1 MNYHQL
7 SVEEIQKIFAT
18 NEKGLATNQAARI
31 LEANGKNELIQ
42 KKKKSVWYLLLH
54 QFTEVMVL
62 ILLLAAVVS
71 VMVGD
76 IKDAMVISVI
86 VLLNAIIGFVQ
97 EFRAEKAI
105 DSLKKMSALKATV
118 KRNGT
123 ILEIDA
129 AELVV
134 GDVVLLEA
142 GNIVPADIR
151 ITEAHS
157 LKIEE
162 SSLTGESLPVEKN
175 YQILQQEKAPIGD
188 RKNMGFKS
196 TTVVHGR
203 GEGIVVAVGM
213 NTEIGKIAQL
223 LQEDESKTPLQK
235 RLADFSKRLSFVV
248 LGICILLFVTGIL
261 RGEPPVNMLLT
272 AISVAVA
279 AIPEALPAIITIAL
293 AVGAKKLV
301 KQNALI
307 RKLPSVE
314 TLGSVT
320 YICSDKTGTITQNKM
335 TVTDTW
341 IADTPSQISA
351 YSHRE
356 LLLMAVSLNHDVQVL
371 GPNTFKGDPTEIAL
385 VEYALVQKIMD
396 QPSQA
401 FPRKAELPFDSIRKR
416 MTTIHLFEGTYLIIT
431 KGAVESILTCCK
443 EDDAES
449 IQQQVNH
456 LAEQGKR
463 VLGYAYTLLPE
474 LPQQLMDV
482 EQNLQFLG
490 LVGMIDPPR
499 AEATEAIA
507 LCHTAGIIPVMITGD
522 HPQTARAIASATG
535 ILNNKNDQVITGKE
549 LEEMSS
555 LEFEASV
562 EQIKVYARVSPEQKL
577 NIVEALQKKKHFVAM
592 TGDGVNDA
600 PALRKANI
608 GIAMGISGTDVS
620 KEAAQMILLDDN
632 FATIIKAIKE
642 GRRIFDNTKKFIKYT
657 LTSNG
662 GEIWTIFWAPLIGL
676 PIPLLPIHIL
686 WINLVTDGLPGL
698 AFAAEPAEENILAR
712 KPRATNES
720 VFARGLGIHILW
732 VGLLMGLVC
741 IGTQAWAQHLGN
753 AHWQTMV
760 FTVLCISQMGH
771 ALAIRSHYKSLFQM
785 GIFSN
790 PQLIF
795 AILLTFVLQ
804 MAVVYVPFLQDI
816 FKTQALSLNEL
827 IICIALSSVVFWAV
841 EIEKFLK
848 RRTMKQKA

>member
-76 IKDAMVISVI
+76 TKDAMVILVI

-223 LQEDESKTPLQK
+223 LQVDESKTPLQK

-293 AVGAKKLV
+293 AVGAKRLV

-771 ALAIRSHYKSLFQM
+771 ALAIRSHYKSLFKM

>member
-76 IKDAMVISVI
+76 TKDAMVILVI
-86 VLLNAIIGFVQ
+86 ILLNAIIGFVQ

-175 YQILQQEKAPIGD
+175 HQILQQEKAPIGD

-223 LQEDESKTPLQK
+223 LQVDESKTPLQK

-293 AVGAKKLV
+293 AVGAKRLV

-416 MTTIHLFEGTYLIIT
+416 MTTIHLFESTYLIIT

-449 IQQQVNH
+449 LQQQVNH

-535 ILNNKNDQVITGKE
+535 ILNNNNDQVITGKE

>member
-76 IKDAMVISVI
+76 IKDAMVILVI

-223 LQEDESKTPLQK
+223 LQVDESKTPLQK

-293 AVGAKKLV
+293 AVGAKRLV

-741 IGTQAWAQHLGN
+741 IGTQAWAQHLGK

-804 MAVVYVPFLQDI
+804 MVVVYVPFLQDI

-841 EIEKFLK
+841 EMEKFLK